1 MKTTFHYFDC
11 QFIPEQLYL
20 GEHCSLQGKEALARV
35 MGEDFRLQKTLVLV
49 HPRRHFA
56 YYHEYV
62 KSALKDI
69 YIIRIVNQRIIK
81 KSLENFHTKLELDF
95 PYLYVVADFTGEVPQ
110 FSIENWA
117 EVAKSTEEVVSVLTY
132 SLNIVLRGYGWKIK
146 FVPSKKIPQETKLL
160 KMMKEKYLNMPRTM
174 DKLYGKNY
182 FEKLMPIKTEDSLK
196 NTTGFRSAIIAEEY
210 ADEIIAL
217 LHNLINDK
225 NIPKSIMRPIHAA
238 IVAGVM
244 TKITLKQFRT
254 EFGNIMDNSRSSFNK
269 YTNMTRHDFDKDA
282 MHEIMVGEFKKL
294 LLKDIPKIDGI

>member
-1 MKTTFHYFDC
+1 MKTTFNYFDC

-35 MGEDFRLQKTLVLV
+35 MGEDFRLQQTLVLV
-49 HPRRHFA
+49 HTRRHFA

-174 DKLYGKNY
+174 DELYGKNY
-182 FEKLMPIKTEDSLK
+182 IEKL
-196 NTTGFRSAIIAEEY
+196 IAEEPARPCRFY
-210 ADEIIAL
+210 KGHRPTKRILKGEKEKRDVKVPLSLVLCPSVVAAL
-217 LHNLINDK
+217 G
-225 NIPKSIMRPIHAA
+225 PS
-238 IVAGVM
+238 V
-244 TKITLKQFRT
+244 Q
-254 EFGNIMDNSRSSFNK
+254 
-269 YTNMTRHDFDKDA
+269 
-282 MHEIMVGEFKKL
+282 L
-294 LLKDIPKIDGI
+294 LLQNPHHQRRR